1 MSGKK
6 KEIDYDAAIE
16 ASIQHTRDLRKRKNE
31 QEAVA
36 NELQEILLARG
47 LALIK
52 DCFLYE
58 AVSNGKTIDDA
69 MYQKAMDAA
78 TSAADLEAITFAR
91 ANPAKLQALIK
102 KLADAVDRRAEKN
115 AAAATNTKDEVNSV
129 GEDGDEGTEDDQSG
143 AAMMGPLTDE
153 DIEFV
158 G

>member
-47 LALIK
+47 LALVK

-69 MYQKAMDAA
+69 MYQKAMDAT

-91 ANPAKLQALIK
+91 ANPEKLQALIT
-102 KLADAVDRRAEKN
+102 KLSDAVDRRAANN
-115 AAAATNTKDEVNSV
+115 AAAATDTKDEVTRV
-129 GEDGDEGTEDDQSG
+129 GEDDYKGAGDDGSSSPLT
-143 AAMMGPLTDE
+143 AASTDE